1 MRNKVIVTEEV
12 QGDHVIVHKL
22 EPGDKLAE
30 LVSQYRSNILVK
42 AVVVVNTGD
51 SYILKPGY
59 LKGIE
64 KSNFP
69 LIVVTAND
77 GQQLLEILDQSDD
90 VLCDIDVESTVDV
103 LVSTSQPQSE
113 SQRTK
118 KNSTGGQDKG
128 KQLVATM
135 PRCTCQ
141 VVVIWREVHALPTFL
156 IHLHGSASSCA
167 TLM

>member
-1 MRNKVIVTEEV
+1 MIVTEEV

-30 LVSQYRSNILVK
+30 IVSQYRSNILVK

-51 SYILKPGY
+51 SYMLKLDY

-77 GQQLLEILDQSDD
+77 GQQLLEILDHSDD
-90 VLCDIDVESTVDV
+90 VLCDIDIESTVDISV
-103 LVSTSQPQSE
+103 PTSQPQSE

-118 KNSTGGQDKG
+118 KNSAGGQEKG
-128 KQLVATM
+128 KQHITTM
-135 PRCTCQ
+135 PRYTCT
-141 VVVIWREVHALPTFL
+141 
-156 IHLHGSASSCA
+156 SSSNLA
-167 TLM
+167 